1 MCKEPL
7 FASADLQLQGA
18 ETHTCTHPHSVV
30 GPGPLSVSVQSTKT
44 ASTSPPGCARVP
56 VITGDLCG
64 GVPCS
69 LQGATASQGQF
80 LYSCCAAPEGTAARS
95 TGLLLRTAGNSRKGH
110 ARKQLSA
117 KAVATSTSKSTLL
130 LLEPSICF
138 YHPTPPQLQ
147 TVTAGTA

>member
-18 ETHTCTHPHSVV
+18 ETYICTHPHPAA

-44 ASTSPPGCARVP
+44 ASPSPPGSARIP
-56 VITGDLCG
+56 VITGNLCG

-69 LQGATASQGQF
+69 LQGATSQEQF
-80 LYSCCAAPEGTAARS
+80 LYSCCAAPEGTATHS
-95 TGLLLRTAGNSRKGH
+95 TGLLLRMAGNSRKGH

-117 KAVATSTSKSTLL
+117 KAVATSTSRSTLL